1 MLEDKKSWYNPFK
14 YIAGGQA
21 LLYGLI
27 AVFLASLIGNYSGIH
42 FPGVIDA
49 KVGWEGSFAGHLGM
63 ALIAWLSMTVVTYP
77 MARVLSSTKVRLID
91 IAGTQA
97 LARTPSVFLA
107 LLGFFGVVR
116 KVTDAILIRSM
127 EQLEHIMEIQIE
139 PITDPGPVATWEYI
153 LAALILLITILL
165 IIWMV
170 VLMYHAYRVSSNLKG
185 SRAGFSFVMAIL
197 IAQVVSNACIYFLA
211 RSGILQF

>member
-1 MLEDKKSWYNPFK
+1 
-14 YIAGGQA
+14 
-21 LLYGLI
+21 
-27 AVFLASLIGNYSGIH
+27 
-42 FPGVIDA
+42 
-49 KVGWEGSFAGHLGM
+49 
-63 ALIAWLSMTVVTYP
+63 
-77 MARVLSSTKVRLID
+77 
-91 IAGTQA
+91 
-97 LARTPSVFLA
+97 
-107 LLGFFGVVR
+107 
-116 KVTDAILIRSM
+116 
-127 EQLEHIMEIQIE
+127 MEIEIE